1 MYAKRDSEN
10 GVSLCA
16 VLFGGSIVMEYRIN
30 RRTGDAVSISGMG
43 TSSLPESQE
52 DEAVATLRMAYEQG
66 INYYDLATAES
77 RCFALFGAAFA
88 DVRSKVRYQ
97 IHFGAI
103 YAEGKA
109 MPGAL
114 ISTKS
119 SAVSLGNL
127 KN

>member
-1 MYAKRDSEN
+1 
-10 GVSLCA
+10 
-16 VLFGGSIVMEYRIN
+16 MEYRIN
-30 RRTGDAVSISGMG
+30 RRTGDAVSIIGMG

-77 RCFALFGAAFA
+77 RLFALFGAALA

-103 YAEGKA
+103 YAEGKSYA
-109 MPGAL
+109 W
-114 ISTKS
+114 
-119 SAVSLGNL
+119 NL
-127 KN
+127 NLDKIKRSIA